1 MNKDTIHKDINGD
14 FYFLDLEK
22 VKLYIWNHECNAYAC
37 VGIQRIL
44 AIREQLNHNESQDI
58 GIKIFYKG
66 IKIAERFFEQ
76 DANLIEYID
85 LKDTLDSNL
94 LKLNRNGFSKD
105 GDEKLEIVYQ
115 KVLYTVRKALYF
127 FSKSELEN
135 KYIQKLQNIIA
146 NLLND
151 NDLIEDQD
159 KQIQVEETLLSTA
172 ALVYFSSIQE
182 WDEFFGVNKYT
193 RTNAWNNMLEKVIE
207 EVNKANKS
215 GLIDTSKISTL
226 FYFQAWDLSSSD
238 KIEPQYISILDIINT
253 NRKFAILSIRE
264 EKSHFWNEY
273 IIEIHDSIH
282 NKIKNKIVKLRKET
296 KNSTRIHT
304 MLKIDREVENI
315 MKSTYNYE
323 KVCNE
328 RKTMHIIRWL
338 LNHIPTMAIFG
349 SYDGN
354 KRLNIL
360 DLDICDSI
368 YFDFNMKRLTLIR
381 MIEKYKNNHIFRFNT
396 TVWSGYCYL
405 GLEEKRN
412 SILSVTRGK
421 MSNIGG
427 MEMIF
432 PLTGEELSILSD
444 IINRDFMDIGKT
456 LKDYDEQYIIPFLNK
471 VDNNKE
477 IYNEYIDYIRVDM
490 SESADSNCKISSVE
504 MRNSLNPKII
514 EIIENAYKLSSQF
527 IDMKN
532 TVQDYEVLKDYKEKE
547 AHKNMI
553 NYIMQHAKRSPQK
566 EQIEI
571 LHENYLNEIIYT
583 LKYTSLKKFYIYN
596 IIERI

>member
-1 MNKDTIHKDINGD
+1 
-14 FYFLDLEK
+14 
-22 VKLYIWNHECNAYAC
+22 
-37 VGIQRIL
+37 
-44 AIREQLNHNESQDI
+44 
-58 GIKIFYKG
+58 
-66 IKIAERFFEQ
+66 
-76 DANLIEYID
+76 
-85 LKDTLDSNL
+85 
-94 LKLNRNGFSKD
+94 
-105 GDEKLEIVYQ
+105 
-115 KVLYTVRKALYF
+115 
-127 FSKSELEN
+127 
-135 KYIQKLQNIIA
+135 
-146 NLLND
+146 
-151 NDLIEDQD
+151 
-159 KQIQVEETLLSTA
+159 
-172 ALVYFSSIQE
+172 
-182 WDEFFGVNKYT
+182 
-193 RTNAWNNMLEKVIE
+193 
-207 EVNKANKS
+207 
-215 GLIDTSKISTL
+215 
-226 FYFQAWDLSSSD
+226 
-238 KIEPQYISILDIINT
+238 
-253 NRKFAILSIRE
+253 
-264 EKSHFWNEY
+264 
-273 IIEIHDSIH
+273 
-282 NKIKNKIVKLRKET
+282 
-296 KNSTRIHT
+296 
-304 MLKIDREVENI
+304 
-315 MKSTYNYE
+315 
-323 KVCNE
+323 
-328 RKTMHIIRWL
+328 
-338 LNHIPTMAIFG
+338 
-349 SYDGN
+349 
-354 KRLNIL
+354 
-360 DLDICDSI
+360 
-368 YFDFNMKRLTLIR
+368 
-381 MIEKYKNNHIFRFNT
+381 
-396 TVWSGYCYL
+396 
-405 GLEEKRN
+405 
-412 SILSVTRGK
+412 